1 MTSTSNIDTNI
12 KNYTLSELM
21 SIAGVNDLDEEE
33 INEKT
38 NFFIQKFKN
47 SNPSLSTFF
56 LNVQGQLL
64 QYAMSAEEEENNFTG
79 SYPAGEEQTETWLQN
94 EYMPQTNPIQRE
106 KITDRKQ
113 EIDIYNSSD
122 HTVMKRKELG
132 VSNTFNVPVSQD
144 SLNPNLK
151 NTINRIV
158 NLDSQFRQYSS
169 NYEST
174 ATDYTLDLSD
184 PLANVLSIRLYSYQI
199 PYSWYIIDEVYG
211 NSCFWITDNG
221 NNIAITIPSGN
232 YSTTN
237 FVSILNSS
245 ILTAGF
251 TNIDISNNFVSY
263 NSNNGKLTLNLYGST
278 YSGSIIDGKTIESFI
293 ITTNSF
299 LTFYDYNAMLQCSTN
314 CVNSSYYL
322 NQTLG
327 WIMGFREPYI
337 TINEGGNTSLSI
349 LDLNGPK
356 YLILVLD
363 DYNQN
368 HINNG
373 LVSITEY
380 SNNLKLPNYYSP
392 DLPYICVKSPSNFNS
407 LLTSENTQNPNNPDP
422 ILISGKLNNQFVQT
436 PVYLPSAPRTLTQ
449 SQLYTINQ
457 INKNNNNNTNYRA
470 KAPTSTDVL
479 SMIPIKTS
487 GVPTGSLIVEFSGSL
502 QDNVRTYFGPV
513 NIERMRLKLLDD
525 KGNIL
530 NLNGSDW
537 CITLICE
544 CLYQY

>member
-21 SIAGVNDLDEEE
+21 SIVGVTDLDIDE
-33 INEKT
+33 IKEKT
-38 NFFIQKFKN
+38 NFFIQKFKT

-64 QYAMSAEEEENNFTG
+64 QYAASSQDDENDYDAV
-79 SYPAGEEQTETWLQN
+79 YPDGEAQNETWIQD
-94 EYMPQTNPIQRE
+94 EYMPQTNPIQRD

-113 EIDIYNSSD
+113 EIDVYNNSD
-122 HTVMKRKELG
+122 HTVMKRKALG

-184 PLANVLSIRLYSYQI
+184 PLASVLSIRLYSYQI
-199 PYSWYIIDEVYG
+199 PYTWYVIDEVYG
-211 NSCFWITDNG
+211 NSCFWITNNG
-221 NNIAITIPSGN
+221 INISITIPSGN
-232 YSTTN
+232 YSTTD
-237 FVSILNSS
+237 FVKTLNDTILA
-245 ILTAGF
+245 AGF
-251 TNIDISNNFVSY
+251 TNTTNSNNFVSY
-263 NSNNGKLTLNLYGST
+263 NSNNGKLTLNLYGSE
-278 YSGSIIDGKTIESFI
+278 YNNNGSSPVTV
-293 ITTNSF
+293 TTNYF
-299 LTFYDYNAMLQCSTN
+299 LTFYDYTAMLQCSTN

-327 WIMGFREPYI
+327 WIMGFREPYVPI
-337 TINEGGNTSLSI
+337 SASGNTPQAI

-392 DLPYICVKSPSNFNS
+392 DLPYICAKPSSNVNS
-407 LLTSENTQNPNNPDP
+407 LLNSENIQNPNNPDP
-422 ILISGKLNNQFVQT
+422 ILISGKLNNEFVQT
-436 PVYLPSAPRTLTQ
+436 PIYLPSAPRTLTQ

-457 INKNNNNNTNYRA
+457 INKNNNNNTNYRVR
-470 KAPTSTDVL
+470 APTSTDVL

-487 GVPTGSLIVEFSGSL
+487 GVPTGSLLVEFSGSL

>member
-1 MTSTSNIDTNI
+1 MAYNSNIDTNI

-21 SIAGVNDLDEEE
+21 SIVGVTDLDIKE
-33 INEKT
+33 IKEKT
-38 NFFIQKFKN
+38 NFFIQKFKT
-47 SNPSLSTFF
+47 SNPTLSTFF

-64 QYAMSAEEEENNFTG
+64 QYAMSAEDDENDHDAI
-79 SYPAGEEQTETWLQN
+79 YPDGEAQNETWIHDQ
-94 EYMPQTNPIQRE
+94 YMPQTNPIQRE

-113 EIDIYNSSD
+113 EIDIYNNSD
-122 HTVMKRKELG
+122 HTIMKRKALG
-132 VSNTFNVPVSQD
+132 VNNTFTVPVSQD

-169 NYEST
+169 NYESG

-184 PLANVLSIRLYSYQI
+184 PLSSVLSIRLYSYQI
-199 PYSWYIIDEVYG
+199 PYSWYVIDEYYG
-211 NSCFWITDNG
+211 NSCFWITNKG
-221 NNIAITIPSGN
+221 INIAITIPSGN
-232 YSTTN
+232 YSPQD
-237 FVSILNSS
+237 FVSTLNKTILS
-245 ILTAGF
+245 TGF
-251 TNIDISNNFVSY
+251 TNTDISNNFVSY
-263 NSNNGKLTLNLYGST
+263 NANNGKLTINLVNSLYTGT
-278 YSGSIIDGKTIESFI
+278 PSFK
-293 ITTNSF
+293 ITTDSI
-299 LTFYDYNAMLQCSTN
+299 LTFYDYTAMLQCSTN

-327 WIMGFREPYI
+327 WIMGFREPFVPI
-337 TINEGGNTSLSI
+337 SASGNTSQAI

-373 LVSITEY
+373 LVSITE
-380 SNNLKLPNYYSP
+380 STNNLKLPNYYSP
-392 DLPYICVKSPSNFNS
+392 DLPYICPNLSSNFNT
-407 LLTSENTQNPNNPDP
+407 LINDENTQNPNNPDP
-422 ILISGKLNNQFVQT
+422 ILISGKLNDEFVQT
-436 PVYLPSAPRTLTQ
+436 PIYLPSAPRTLTQ

-479 SMIPIKTS
+479 SIIPIKTS
-487 GVPTGSLIVEFSGSL
+487 GLPTGSLLVEFSGSL

-513 NIERMRLKLLDD
+513 NIERIRLKLLDD
-525 KGNIL
+525 KGTPV